1 MLKNEVKQNM
11 SKKLIPIKYIEELD
25 KYIPKKDYIDLPPS
39 QPLLGD
45 DRYKKIY
52 HTTSLNSFLLIW
64 AKKRLKFAPLTGVND
79 MKEKL
84 LSISGENPQ
93 LLPMLFAMDDVKR
106 SYRQISFTMDFD
118 TKNKGCTSPL
128 MWGVYGDK
136 NNGVCIEL
144 DYEKLK
150 LPENCLCGIVDYKQI
165 NYRKIEIPQNVVTI
179 NLLKDF
185 IIEHQKELFFVKDLC
200 WEHENEYR
208 ILSDTDDY
216 LDISEAI
223 SAVYVASIDSLT
235 YEIVDELLKDSN
247 VNFGFV
253 HLNASNGVL
262 ISPDARLYKES
273 LQKKGSGCLAGI
285 YSQAKEFYEKN
296 RKNWNVDLTKVKYNI

>member
-1 MLKNEVKQNM
+1 M
-11 SKKLIPIKYIEELD
+11 SNKLIPIKYIEELD
-25 KYIPKKDYIDLPPS
+25 KYIPKGGCTDLPPG

-64 AKKRLKFAPLTGVND
+64 AKKRLRFAPLTGVND

-84 LSISGENPQ
+84 LSISEENPQ

-106 SYRQISFTMDFD
+106 SYKQISFTMDFD
-118 TKNKGCTSPL
+118 TKYKGCTSPL

-150 LPENCLCGIVDYKQI
+150 LPGNCLCGIVDYKQI
-165 NYRKIEIPQNVVTI
+165 DYRKIEIPQKVVTI
-179 NLLKDF
+179 NSLKDF
-185 IIEHQKELFFVKDLC
+185 IVEHQKELFFEKDLC

-223 SAVYVASIDSLT
+223 SAVYVASIDGLT
-235 YEIVDELLKDSN
+235 YEIVDELLKDSGIK
-247 VNFGFV
+247 FGFV

-273 LQKKGSGCLAGI
+273 LQKKETGCLARI
-285 YSQAKEFYEKN
+285 FSQAKDFYERNKED
-296 RKNWNVDLTKVKYNI
+296 WNVNLTKKTCD

>member
-1 MLKNEVKQNM
+1 M
-11 SKKLIPIKYIEELD
+11 SKKLIPIKHIEELD
-25 KYIPKKDYIDLPPS
+25 KYIPKGYYIDLPPG

-64 AKKRLKFAPLTGVND
+64 AKKRLKFAPLIGVND

-144 DYEKLK
+144 DYEKLH
-150 LPENCLCGIVDYKQI
+150 LSTNCFSDIVEYKDGLI
-165 NYRKIEIPQNVVTI
+165 NRIEIPNDVVTI
-179 NLLKDF
+179 NGLKAF
-185 IIEHQKELFFVKDLC
+185 IREHQKDLFFVKEKC
-200 WEHENEYR
+200 WEYENEYR
-208 ILSDTDDY
+208 IISDTDEY
-216 LDISEAI
+216 LDISNAI
-223 SAVYVASIDSLT
+223 TAVYVANIDGLAFD
-235 YEIVDELLKDSN
+235 IVDELLKNTD
-247 VNFGFV
+247 VKFEYV
-253 HLNASNGVL
+253 HVDCKNGIL
-262 ISPDARLYKES
+262 CSSDARKYKNQFIS
-273 LQKKGSGCLAGI
+273 ALNNSQNCLLPI
-285 YSQAKEFYEKN
+285 SNQAKEYYESLKN
-296 RKNWNVDLTKVKYNI
+296 NPDADLTKIDYKL

>member
-1 MLKNEVKQNM
+1 M
-11 SKKLIPIKYIEELD
+11 SNKLIPIKYIEGLD
-25 KYIPKKDYIDLPPS
+25 KYIPKGGCTDLLPG

-64 AKKRLKFAPLTGVND
+64 AKKRLRFAPLSGVND
-79 MKEKL
+79 MKEKF
-84 LSISGENPQ
+84 LSISEENPQ

-106 SYRQISFTMDFD
+106 SYKQISFTMDFD
-118 TKNKGCTSPL
+118 TKYKGCTSPL

-179 NLLKDF
+179 NSLKDF
-185 IIEHQKELFFVKDLC
+185 IVEHQKELFFEKDLC

-223 SAVYVASIDSLT
+223 SAVYVASIDGLT
-235 YEIVDELLKDSN
+235 YEIVDELLKDSG
-247 VNFGFV
+247 VKLGFV

-273 LQKKGSGCLAGI
+273 LQKKETGCLARI
-285 YSQAKEFYEKN
+285 FSQAKDFYERNKEDWDVN
-296 RKNWNVDLTKVKYNI
+296 LTKKTYD